1 MIASIRV
8 TEKSFGPTTLYKN
21 LQLNIQKGE
30 KLALIGRNGVGKTT
44 LFKLLTS
51 EDTDF
56 VGEVI
61 LRRGTVVASTRQEHH
76 GVENQTAVEY
86 ILQELPEYAQL
97 KHILE
102 TYPEHM
108 GSDNQKLVKY
118 TESVERFSDL
128 GFYHIED
135 EVRTTLYNY
144 QIGDKAD
151 SQLSSLSGGER
162 RFVELVKLEHSHADL
177 LLIDEPTNHM
187 DFVAKERFIKW
198 FRQASQA
205 IVVITHDRDV
215 LKHVD
220 RIVEITD
227 GEARSFTGN
236 YDAYL
241 QQNSVNTV
249 SQIGDYENALKTV
262 ENLDQRIAWARA
274 RKARAAAGGGKKNAM
289 VVMEEKA
296 LREKQAILDTL
307 QKPNFWVDR
316 ESLQKLDG
324 KVTEKYHKYK
334 AKNIR
339 LNVKDPQAHRG
350 AHLVS
355 VENLSLGY
363 DTPLFNDLTFQIDP
377 GDRIEL
383 RGRNGAGKSTLIN
396 AIVQAAA
403 GEVAKTVQGGE
414 IAVDKKC
421 VIGRYEQEIG
431 DEYLSGTLGEA
442 VERIYRAQNLTI
454 TDQDIMRTLGDY
466 LFDPQLDRSKVVAQ
480 LSGGQKARLQLIRM
494 FASDP
499 NLLVLDE
506 PTNHLDLPSIEELE
520 LALGRYQG
528 AILYVSHDSYFQK
541 NLAGQVVM
549 IGMPQAG

>member
-8 TEKSFGPTTLYKN
+8 TDKSFGPTSLYKN

-44 LFKLLTS
+44 LFKLLTG
-51 EDTDF
+51 DDADF
-56 VGEVI
+56 IGEVI
-61 LRRGTVVASTRQEHH
+61 LRKGTVVASTRQEHH
-76 GVENQTAVEY
+76 GVESQTAIEY
-86 ILQELPEYAQL
+86 ILQELPSYAQL
-97 KHILE
+97 KHIIE

-108 GSDNQKLVKY
+108 GSDSQKLVKY
-118 TESVERFSDL
+118 TEAVQEFSDR

-135 EVRTTLYNY
+135 EVRTTLNDY
-144 QIGDKAD
+144 QLGDKAD
-151 SQLSSLSGGER
+151 NKLGSLSGGER

-187 DFVAKERFIKW
+187 DYVAKERFVKW
-198 FRQASQA
+198 FRQARQA
-205 IVVITHDRDV
+205 VVVITHDRDV

-220 RIVEITD
+220 RIVEIAD
-227 GEARSFTGN
+227 GTAKSFSGN

-241 QQNSVNTV
+241 AQNSVNTV
-249 SQIGDYENALKTV
+249 GQIADYENALKTV
-262 ENLDQRIAWARA
+262 ERLDQRIEWARA
-274 RKARAAAGGGKKNAM
+274 RKARASTAGGKKNAM

-296 LREKQAILDTL
+296 LREKQTILDAL

-316 ESLQKLDG
+316 ESLEKFDD
-324 KVTEKYHKYK
+324 KVTEKYHRYK
-334 AKNIR
+334 AKNIK
-339 LNVKDPQAHRG
+339 LTSKDPQAHRG
-350 AHLVS
+350 AHLVA
-355 VENLSLGY
+355 VENVSLGY
-363 DTPLFNDLTFQIDP
+363 GSPLFEGITFQIDP

-396 AIVQAAA
+396 AIVAEAA
-403 GEVAKTVQGGE
+403 GEQSKTLLAGS
-414 IAVDKKC
+414 IAIDKKC

-431 DEYLSGTLGEA
+431 QEYLDGTLGEA
-442 VERIYRAQNLTI
+442 VERIYRSQNLTI
-454 TDQDIMRTLGDY
+454 TDQDIMRILGDY
-466 LFDPQLDRSKVVAQ
+466 LFDPQLDRTKQVAQ

-499 NLLVLDE
+499 NLLILDE

-541 NLAGQVVM
+541 NLEGKVIPIAN
-549 IGMPQAG
+549 

>member
-8 TEKSFGPTTLYKN
+8 TDKSFGPTNLYKN

-44 LFKLLTS
+44 LFKLLTG
-51 EDTDF
+51 DDVDF

-61 LRRGTVVASTRQEHH
+61 LRKGTVVASTRQEHH
-76 GVENQTAVEY
+76 GVENLTAVEY
-86 ILQELPEYAQL
+86 ILQELPDYAQL
-97 KHILE
+97 KHIIE

-108 GSDNQKLVKY
+108 GGDQQKLVKY
-118 TESVERFSDL
+118 TEAVQEFSDR

-135 EVRTTLYNY
+135 EVRTTLNDY
-144 QIGDKAD
+144 QLGEKAD
-151 SQLSSLSGGER
+151 HKLSSLSGGER

-187 DFVAKERFIKW
+187 DYVAKERFVRW
-198 FRQASQA
+198 FRQAQQA
-205 IVVITHDRDV
+205 VVVITHDRDV

-220 RIVEITD
+220 RIVEIAD
-227 GEARSFTGN
+227 GAAKSFSGN

-241 QQNSVNTV
+241 AQNSVSTV
-249 SQIGDYENALKTV
+249 GQIADYENALKTI
-262 ENLDQRIAWARA
+262 ERLDQRIEWARA

-296 LREKQAILDTL
+296 LREKQAILDAL

-316 ESLQKLDG
+316 ESLEKFDD
-324 KVTEKYHKYK
+324 KVTEKYHRYK
-334 AKNIR
+334 AKNIK
-339 LNVKDPQAHRG
+339 LSAKDPQAHRG

-355 VENLSLGY
+355 VENVSLGY
-363 DTPLFNDLTFQIDP
+363 DLPLFDGVTFQIDP

-396 AIVQAAA
+396 SVVDAAASIRAKTLLA
-403 GEVAKTVQGGE
+403 GEVT
-414 IAVDKKC
+414 VDKKC

-431 DEYLSGTLGEA
+431 GEYLNSTLGEA
-442 VERIYRAQNLTI
+442 IEKIYRAQGLKI
-454 TDQDIMRTLGDY
+454 TDQDVMRILGDY
-466 LFDPQLDRSKVVAQ
+466 LFDPQFDRDKEVAK

-499 NLLVLDE
+499 NLLILDE

-541 NLAGQVVM
+541 NLAGNVVK
-549 IGMPQAG
+549 IGD

>member
-8 TEKSFGPTTLYKN
+8 TEKTFGPTTLYKN

-76 GVENQTAVEY
+76 GVDDQTAVEY

-97 KHILE
+97 KHIIE

-108 GSDNQKLVKY
+108 GGDNHKLVKY

-128 GFYHIED
+128 GFYHVED

-151 SQLSSLSGGER
+151 NQLSSLSGGER

-187 DFVAKERFIKW
+187 DFVAKERFVKW
-198 FRQASQA
+198 FRQAQQA

-227 GEARSFTGN
+227 GEARSFAGN

-334 AKNIR
+334 AKNIK
-339 LNVKDPQAHRG
+339 LNAKDPQAHRG

-363 DTPLFNDLTFQIDP
+363 DTALFKGLTFQIDP

-396 AIVQAAA
+396 AIMQTVT
-403 GEVAKTVQGGE
+403 GEVAKTVQSGE
-414 IAVDKKC
+414 ITIDKKC